1 MEQIER
7 ILQERENKLQQLKK
21 EKEKALTKAPE
32 GSLRL
37 CQQIGRAHV

>member
-21 EKEKALTKAPE
+21 ENANVNIKM
-32 GSLRL
+32 
-37 CQQIGRAHV
+37 